1 MAMETA
7 SKGRGGIKRLLEHLL
22 TAAIVFLLT
31 ATWKV
36 SIQLVGVGCNTA
48 CLLTTMDA
56 TAVEEKQHPTRFLLG
71 IFSMQKDKE
80 RRDLIRSTMLG
91 PDLPEATRSKM
102 CSLQE
107 YLAFEEETRCKCQI
121 IYTFVIGG
129 NSSAKMAYPANTT
142 QLVVHNQFS
151 EAEPDLTLLN
161 IRENMN
167 AGKTPSWFHY
177 ASTLS
182 GIDYVGKSDSD
193 ALMSIPRLL
202 EFVNQDLPP
211 SRPDPRVYGGLLRDF
226 FGCGQHEWCETI
238 KDKAYMSGQFYFVSH
253 DIANHISMNRLNT
266 TFKDGRH
273 EDLDFGIRVWG
284 YQHAVKLIA
293 LNADSFWRHGLKS
306 AENWDLGYRWMK
318 HREFK
323 IHLRKFET
331 DIFRLPPGTEQKKG
345 VVVSSTI
352 EKGKSVEFD
361 TKVKQ
366 KNGMLVSSNI
376 EKGKSAE
383 SSSIVG
389 SRGGVQVFRPRRTK
403 AVSR

>member
-1 MAMETA
+1 MAMTTV
-7 SKGRGGIKRLLEHLL
+7 SKGRVGIKRLLEHLV

-48 CLLTTMDA
+48 CLLTTVN
-56 TAVEEKQHPTRFLLG
+56 TAVEEKHPTTFLLG
-71 IFSMQKDKE
+71 IFTIQEDNE

-107 YLAFEEETRCKCQI
+107 YLAFEETRCKCQI

-129 NSSAKMAYPANTT
+129 NSSAKMAYPANAT
-142 QLVVHNQFS
+142 QLVIHNNTFA
-151 EAEPDLTLLN
+151 EAEPDVTLLN

-193 ALMSIPRLL
+193 TLMSMPQLL
-202 EFVNQDLPP
+202 DFVNQDLPP
-211 SRPDPRVYGGLLRDF
+211 SRPDPRVYGGLLTDF
-226 FGCGQHEWCETI
+226 FGCGEKPWCEAI
-238 KDKAYMSGQFYFVSH
+238 QSKAYMSGQFYFVSH
-253 DIANHISMNRLNT
+253 DIAEYISMNRLNN

-284 YQHAVKLIA
+284 YKHAVKLIA
-293 LNADSFWRHGLKS
+293 LNTDCFWRHSLKS
-306 AENWDLGYRWMK
+306 EKNWILGYRWMK

-323 IHLRKFET
+323 IHMRKLNP
-331 DIFRLPPGTEQKKG
+331 DVFRLPPGTE
-345 VVVSSTI
+345 
-352 EKGKSVEFD
+352 E
-361 TKVKQ
+361 
-366 KNGMLVSSNI
+366 KNGMLLSTTQIQVNGRS
-376 EKGKSAE
+376 
-383 SSSIVG
+383 VG
-389 SRGGVQVFRPRRTK
+389 STGDRGGSSKIHHPRRSK
-403 AVSR
+403 EVSRIE